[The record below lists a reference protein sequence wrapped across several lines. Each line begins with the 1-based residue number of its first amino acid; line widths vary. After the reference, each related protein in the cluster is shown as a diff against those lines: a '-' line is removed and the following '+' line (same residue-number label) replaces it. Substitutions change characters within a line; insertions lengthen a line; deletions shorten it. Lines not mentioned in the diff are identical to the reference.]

1 MGGCWSRAEGKL
13 SNYASL
19 SQGRRKDV
27 FVPTTILPVAL
38 CAQGGLVAND
48 KGAEMEDRA
57 DKAVR
62 ALLRD
67 SPKLKD
73 AVGAHRNVTEAP
85 EVKKAVEAIRQERQ
99 LTDEQLNR
107 RATR

>member
-1 MGGCWSRAEGKL
+1 MHLLLSSR
-13 SNYASL
+13 
-19 SQGRRKDV
+19 
-27 FVPTTILPVAL
+27 L
-38 CAQGGLVAND
+38 CYVLRGGLATKD
-48 KGAEMEDRA
+48 EGATMDDRA

-67 SPKLKD
+67 SPKLKNV
-73 AVGAHRNVTEAP
+73 VGTHRNVTEAP
-85 EVKKAVEAIRQERQ
+85 EVKRAVEAIRQERQ